1 MTLPELLELAVNEFN
16 TRRYV
21 EAATAAREGSL
32 LAPAGRDALFW
43 SGLQE
48 ACVGFALLVE
58 HKLGQAEVKMIAAI
72 EKLRNFGYLYQD
84 IEVTSVLAGL
94 RLGVEE
100 IRNVR
105 EKRKSQFDMSLLP
118 SFRLVARA
126 KAQDR

>member
-1 MTLPELLELAVNEFN
+1 MTLPELLELTANEFN
-16 TRRYV
+16 NRRYV
-21 EAATAAREGSL
+21 EAAAAAREGAL

-58 HKLGQAEVKMIAAI
+58 RKHGQAEVKMIAAI

-105 EKRKSQFDMSLLP
+105 EKRKTRFDMSLLP
-118 SFRLVARA
+118 TFRLAARA

>member
-1 MTLPELLELAVNEFN
+1 MTLPELLAQTVAEFN
-16 TRRYV
+16 SRRYV
-21 EAATAAREGSL
+21 EAAAVAREGSL

-48 ACVGFALLVE
+48 SCVGFALLME
-58 HKLGQAEVKMIAAI
+58 RKLGQAEVKMVSAI

-84 IEVTSVLAGL
+84 VEVTSVLAGL

-105 EKRKSQFDMSLLP
+105 AKRKSQFDMTLLP
-118 SFRLVARA
+118 SFKMVARA
-126 KAQDR
+126 KEQGR

>member
-1 MTLPELLELAVNEFN
+1 MTLPEQLQRTVTEFN
-16 TRRYV
+16 SRRYV
-21 EAATAAREGSL
+21 EAAAAAREGSL

-43 SGLQE
+43 NGLQE
-48 ACVGFALLVE
+48 ACVGFALLTE
-58 HKLGQAEVKMIAAI
+58 RKLGQAEVKMVAAI

-84 IEVTSVLAGL
+84 VEVTSVLAGL

-105 EKRKSQFDMSLLP
+105 DKRKSQFDMSLLP
-118 SFRLVARA
+118 SFRMVARA